1 MYQENQAL
9 YKVFAG
15 TGKMNCM
22 YLFYSATG
30 SKVSTEIP
38 TNATPSSLFSN
49 VTTYGG
55 ILRVENIVPVEES
68 DGVAFLASSDN
79 GTAYGE
85 VFADGV
91 QVYAAA
97 LVVGGSSKED
107 DLIYSVN
114 QVTPITKAANAA
126 VMVKAQ
132 VTL

>member
-22 YLFYSATG
+22 YLFYSATS

-38 TNATPSSLFSN
+38 NNATPSSLFSN
-49 VTTYGG
+49 VTAYGG
-55 ILRVENIVPVEES
+55 ILRGEES
-68 DGVAFLASSDN
+68 DGVSFLASSDN

-97 LVVGGSSKED
+97 LVVGGGSKED
-107 DLIYSVN
+107 DLIYSVD
-114 QVTPITKAANAA
+114 QFTPITKAANAA

>member
-1 MYQENQAL
+1 MYQKNQAL
-9 YKVFAG
+9 YKVFSG

-22 YLFYSATG
+22 YLFYSATS

-38 TNATPSSLFSN
+38 DNVTPSSLFSN

-68 DGVAFLASSDN
+68 AGVSFLASSDN

-85 VFADGV
+85 QFADGV

-97 LVVGGSSKED
+97 LVVGSASKED
-107 DLIYSVN
+107 DLIFSVD
-114 QVTPITKAANAA
+114 QFTPITKAANAA

>member
-15 TGKMNCM
+15 TGKMNRM

-49 VTTYGG
+49 VTAYGG
-55 ILRVENIVPVEES
+55 ILRVENIVPVEEG

-79 GTAYGE
+79 GTAYGQ

-97 LVVGGSSKED
+97 LVVGGAGKED
-107 DLIYSVN
+107 DLIYGVN
-114 QVTPITKAANAA
+114 QFTPITKAANAA

>member
-9 YKVFAG
+9 YKVFSG

-22 YLFYSATG
+22 YLFYSATS

-38 TNATPSSLFSN
+38 DNATPSSLFSN

-68 DGVAFLASSDN
+68 AGVSFLASSDN

-85 VFADGV
+85 LFADGV
-91 QVYAAA
+91 QVYASARF
-97 LVVGGSSKED
+97 VGASRNED
-107 DLIYSVN
+107 DFIFRVN
-114 QVTPITKAANAA
+114 HFPQITNDANAPLLS
-126 VMVKAQ
+126 Q
-132 VTL
+132 PHITL